1 MRMKILVLFATILF
15 IVTLSACNNKNKFDN
30 QINQVI
36 KLEKDYIKNKMKEK
50 NTEKI
55 KRSSIVIAV
64 YKNGDYI
71 NLSYDL
77 NNSSNKIDCFY
88 IKTKDSKYIR
98 YLNTDK
104 EIEKVEKDLR
114 HADYI
119 ENTYYK

>member
-15 IVTLSACNNKNKFDN
+15 IVSLSACNNKNKFEN
-30 QINQVI
+30 QVNQVI
-36 KLEKDYIKNKMKEK
+36 ELEKDYIQNKMQVK
-50 NTEKI
+50 NNEKI

-77 NNSSNKIDCFY
+77 NNSSRKIDCFY
-88 IKTKDSKYIR
+88 LKTKDSKYIR

>member
-15 IVTLSACNNKNKFDN
+15 IVSLSACNNKNKFEN
-30 QINQVI
+30 QVNQVI
-36 KLEKDYIKNKMKEK
+36 ELEKDYIQNKMQVK
-50 NTEKI
+50 NNEKI

-77 NNSSNKIDCFY
+77 NNSSRKIDCFY
-88 IKTKDSKYIR
+88 LKTKESKYIR

-114 HADYI
+114 HPDYI

>member
-1 MRMKILVLFATILF
+1 M
-15 IVTLSACNNKNKFDN
+15 NG
-30 QINQVI
+30 
-36 KLEKDYIKNKMKEK
+36 K

-55 KRSSIVIAV
+55 KCSNIVIAV

-71 NLSYDL
+71 NLIYDV

-88 IKTKDSKYIR
+88 IKTKESKYIR

-119 ENTYYK
+119 ENTYIK